1 MQIHFFCRSKLQT
14 PTQLLLKSSDVSF
27 GIDSAAFL
35 HPHAQLADTINTH
48 EVTSVSAGL
57 EVECLRW
64 YYSSSKLHFYQILL
78 M

>member
-1 MQIHFFCRSKLQT
+1 MQIHFFCKSKLQT

-35 HPHAQLADTINTH
+35 HPHAQLADTVNTH

-57 EVECLRW
+57 EVE
-64 YYSSSKLHFYQILL
+64 HGIILL
-78 M
+78 QSYI